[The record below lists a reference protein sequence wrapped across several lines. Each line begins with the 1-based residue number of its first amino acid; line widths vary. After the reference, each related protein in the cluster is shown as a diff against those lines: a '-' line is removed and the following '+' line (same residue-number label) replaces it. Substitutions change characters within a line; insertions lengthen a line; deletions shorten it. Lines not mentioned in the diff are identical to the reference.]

1 MTAEQHQQVRAMTSF
16 YMVGFMQ
23 FINKTGIAVVKKGY
37 NRSAAFLR
45 LILMLT
51 GLVNIS
57 YDVLNELTAA
67 WL

>member
-1 MTAEQHQQVRAMTSF
+1 M
-16 YMVGFMQ
+16 
-23 FINKTGIAVVKKGY
+23 KKGY

-57 YDVLNELTAA
+57 YDILKEVTAV
-67 WL
+67 WPQIIENY